1 MIKKRQ
7 IDMTGM
13 REGESFSKYLERLL
27 EESNEK
33 IVFVDDDL
41 TIISDSWQEGLE
53 YSLTSRNKKIGDKL

>member
-1 MIKKRQ
+1 MIKKWE
-7 IDMTGM
+7 IDMAGM

-27 EESNEK
+27 EENNEK